1 MTVSAPWTTAAL
13 PGALLLLLAACG
25 PAPALP
31 GGEEQAVRDV
41 VARYEAA
48 SNEGDA
54 VALAALYADDALL
67 LPPDGGIVA
76 GHDAILAFWQ
86 DGIEPGISFEVVE
99 SSARHGNGYVVGRF
113 MMEANA
119 TAPADS
125 GKYVLCLRRQQ
136 DGAWRVVA
144 DMWNATPSSDDADTD
159 DGGDPRTSVTSAA
172 ARRMTEKSI
181 IKHVSSEYIARRR
194 PRR

>member
-1 MTVSAPWTTAAL
+1 MTVSARPSTAAL
-13 PGALLLLLAACG
+13 PCTLLLLLAACG
-25 PAPALP
+25 RVPAPP
-31 GGEEQAVRDV
+31 GGDEQAVRDV

-67 LPPDGGIVA
+67 LPPDGDIVA
-76 GHDAILAFWQ
+76 GRDAILAFWQ
-86 DGIEPGISFEVVE
+86 DGIESGIAFEVVA
-99 SSARHGNGYVVGRF
+99 SF
-113 MMEANA
+113 LMEANA

-125 GKYVLCLRRQQ
+125 GKYVLCLRRQR

-144 DMWNATPSSDDADTD
+144 DMWNATPSTDDLDTD

-172 ARRMTEKSI
+172 ARRMTEKPI
-181 IKHVSSEYIARRR
+181 IRHISSKYIA
-194 PRR
+194 PRRGRR

>member
-1 MTVSAPWTTAAL
+1 MTVSARPSTAAL
-13 PGALLLLLAACG
+13 PCTLLLLLAACG
-25 PAPALP
+25 RVPAPP
-31 GGEEQAVRDV
+31 GGDEQAVRDV

-67 LPPDGGIVA
+67 LPPDGDIVA
-76 GHDAILAFWQ
+76 GRDAILAFWQ
-86 DGIEPGISFEVVE
+86 DGIESGIAFEVVE
-99 SSARHGNGYVVGRF
+99 SSASDGSGYVVGRF
-113 MMEANA
+113 LMEANA

-125 GKYVLCLRRQQ
+125 GKYVLCLRRQR

-144 DMWNATPSSDDADTD
+144 DMWNATPSTDDLDTD

-172 ARRMTEKSI
+172 ARHVMEKSI
-181 IKHVSSEYIARRR
+181 VRHISSKYIAPGRGRR
-194 PRR
+194 